1 MPRTC
6 SNGCSRA
13 ASTSTAATGA
23 CASASASTTTRP
35 RWTRSSP
42 PRRRRCDRIG
52 AMRILRVLA
61 AAALVAVAP
70 VALHAAEPF
79 PGKQIRFVVPYPPG
93 GPLDTVARLLGQKVS
108 ASVKHPVVIDNVPGA
123 GGNIG
128 AGTVARAAPD
138 GYTIL
143 MGAVATHAINP
154 TLYPSIPYN
163 AEKDFIA
170 VTQLAS
176 TPNVLVLN
184 PGVQAGTVAEFIKL
198 AKAQPGKLNFGSGST
213 GSAGHLAGE
222 LFKSM
227 AGVDMAHI
235 PYKGAAAAMQDLVG
249 GRVDLMFDNLASSL
263 AQVKGGRVRAL
274 AVTTAKRSPLAP
286 ELPTVAEAGLPGF
299 DISTWFGIF
308 VPAGTP
314 RPVVDRLHDEFVKAL
329 AAPDVREKM
338 LNLGAEPVGNTPEEF
353 AAYVR
358 SEAAKYAKLVKASG
372 AKV

>member
-1 MPRTC
+1 MKT
-6 SNGCSRA
+6 
-13 ASTSTAATGA
+13 
-23 CASASASTTTRP
+23 
-35 RWTRSSP
+35 
-42 PRRRRCDRIG
+42 
-52 AMRILRVLA
+52 LRFLA
-61 AAALVAVAP
+61 AATLVALAP
-70 VALHAAEPF
+70 LAGLAAEPF

-93 GPLDTVARLLGQKVS
+93 GPLDTVARLLGQKVG
-108 ASVKHPVVIDNVPGA
+108 ASIKQPVVVENVPGA

-154 TLYPSIPYN
+154 ALYPSIPYN

-170 VTQLAS
+170 VTQVAS
-176 TPNVLVLN
+176 TPNVLVVN
-184 PGVQAGTVAEFIKL
+184 PAMKANSVAEFIAL
-198 AKAQPGKLNFGSGST
+198 AKSQPGKLNFGSGST

-227 AGVDMAHI
+227 AGIDMAHI
-235 PYKGAAAAMQDLVG
+235 PYKGAAAAMQDLIG

-263 AQVKGGRVRAL
+263 SQVKGGRVRAL
-274 AVTTAKRSPLAP
+274 AVTTAKRTPLAP
-286 ELPTVAEAGLPGF
+286 DLPTVAESGLPGF

-314 RPVVDRLHDEFVKAL
+314 KPVVDRLHDEFAKAL

-338 LNLGAEPVGNTPEEF
+338 IHLGAEPVGNTPEEF
-353 AAYVR
+353 AAYVKA
-358 SEAAKYAKLVKASG
+358 EAAKYAKLVKASG
-372 AKV
+372 AKVD